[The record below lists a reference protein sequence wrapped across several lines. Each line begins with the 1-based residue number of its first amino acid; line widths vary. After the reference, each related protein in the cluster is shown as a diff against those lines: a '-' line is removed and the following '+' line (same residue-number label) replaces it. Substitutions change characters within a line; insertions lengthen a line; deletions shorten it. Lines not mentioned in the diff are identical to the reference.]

1 MQQIAPDFKMKICHT
16 IIMLTNIL
24 PYAVGIRVVAVKGA
38 VHKFHLR
45 HLVFKKEIKL
55 SLCLFRAFYPHR
67 FLNGG

>member
-1 MQQIAPDFKMKICHT
+1 
-16 IIMLTNIL
+16 MLTNIL